1 VVTGVPLRAGLE
13 VPPARPIAA
22 GKKADL
28 YIVDGDPL
36 ADITALRRGVARFSP
51 RRRGG
56 APQVYASLGV
66 LPAR

>member
-36 ADITALRRGVARFSP
+36 ADITALRRGVAVISRGRRFVP
-51 RRRGG
+51 
-56 APQVYASLGV
+56 ADVYASLGV